1 MTLNVFPSIYLPK
14 CRPGNITTLFKKSL
28 SPLSLSSSASGT
40 KSAAPE
46 LLLAFPALPW
56 LVPGSDLTILL
67 RSLWLP
73 HTSPLLLI
81 LFPLPGLFL
90 PSNAYNALL
99 SYLLGGCLFIFKA
112 QPLEKSPLVFHEVIY
127 FFSWASRYLMSLSIT
142 APNTRG
148 WNALFTSLP
157 PHSRLGIPK
166 GQSLLSLGPGME

>member
-14 CRPGNITTLFKKSL
+14 SRPGNITTLFKKSL
-28 SPLSLSSSASGT
+28 SPLSLSYSASGT
-40 KSAAPE
+40 KSTAPE

-56 LVPGSDLTILL
+56 LVLGSDLTILL

-73 HTSPLLLI
+73 HTSPPLLI

-99 SYLLGGCLFIFKA
+99 SYLLAGCLFIFKA
-112 QPLEKSPLVFHEVIY
+112 QPLEKSPLVFCEVIY
-127 FFSWASRYLMSLSIT
+127 FFSWASRYLMSLSII